1 MLFNLNVEMNITST
15 LEMEFVDK
23 PKVTFGYQNWR
34 GENAERSAQLLR
46 MYYGK
51 NDYHP
56 QTQWIVVGLDLDKDQ
71 ERHYSLK
78 DMENVIPYVEE
89 TEEEAIEENGETT
102 ETTEV
107 TE

>member
-1 MLFNLNVEMNITST
+1 MVFNMNVEMNITST

-23 PKVTFGYQNWR
+23 PIVTFDYQNWR

-51 NDYHP
+51 NDFHP
-56 QTQWIVVGLDLDKDQ
+56 KTQWIVVGLDLVKDE

-78 DMENVIPYVEE
+78 DMENVVPYVEE
-89 TEEEAIEENGETT
+89 TEEENEETT